1 MIIDEQCLAML
12 KKIIK
17 NKDREKKNTLN
28 CVCYFH
34 LVLLNNHFNLKT
46 NQLNAVAIRECLL
59 LTYASRKNLKT
70 FKTSFVKN
78 A

>member
-1 MIIDEQCLAML
+1 ML

-17 NKDREKKNTLN
+17 NENREKKNTLN
-28 CVCYFH
+28 CVCYSHFI
-34 LVLLNNHFNLKT
+34 LLNNHFDLKT
-46 NQLNAVAIRECLL
+46 NQLNAIAIQKCLF

-70 FKTSFVKN
+70 FKTSFVKS